1 MKSTSAEADHLKVK
15 SVFASWSFVIN
26 TSMVL
31 LFLGMCGYFVVG
43 YWRLA
48 SSHWQ
53 LFWAPLF
60 VISSWRVMWRNRER
74 LRDFRRTGLV
84 IADIESSSQL
94 ERSLEAGTNDVD
106 LILFFSLGANL
117 VLSAVLL
124 YAFRHL

>member
-1 MKSTSAEADHLKVK
+1 
-15 SVFASWSFVIN
+15 
-26 TSMVL
+26 MVL

-48 SSHWQ
+48 LSHWQ
-53 LFWAPLF
+53 LFWVPLF
-60 VISSWRVMWRNRER
+60 VVSSWRVMWRNRER

-124 YAFRHL
+124 YVFRHL